1 MVLFVFYLLM
11 LFAFFFCLCV
21 TEKAVLEKVG
31 SLGLFYDVSSAFG
44 TVGVSLDATTSLTSF
59 GRLMIA
65 LAMFLGRI
73 GPLSIVLMMAGKRPI
88 QRIRYPEESVS
99 VG

>member
-1 MVLFVFYLLM
+1 
-11 LFAFFFCLCV
+11 
-21 TEKAVLEKVG
+21 
-31 SLGLFYDVSSAFG
+31 
-44 TVGVSLDATTSLTSF
+44 
-59 GRLMIA
+59 MIA